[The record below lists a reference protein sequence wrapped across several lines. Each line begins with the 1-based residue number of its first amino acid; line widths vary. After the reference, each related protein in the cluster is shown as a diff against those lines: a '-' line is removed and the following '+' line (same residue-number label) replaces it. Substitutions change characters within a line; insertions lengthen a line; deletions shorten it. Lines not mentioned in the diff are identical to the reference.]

1 MSKNFVLHFLKTE
14 VSKMSKVKK
23 NTIKYLVQNN
33 EVSII
38 IRRIKKIWD
47 LITNISLVLPS
58 ESNFQWLLW
67 VILKTFLHLMIP
79 KIFIC

>member
-38 IRRIKKIWD
+38 IRRIKKI
-47 LITNISLVLPS
+47 
-58 ESNFQWLLW
+58 
-67 VILKTFLHLMIP
+67 
-79 KIFIC
+79 